1 MEIVKKIFLP
11 LFFFM
16 VFSCKSNPFWDA
28 QNTEALTV
36 SGSLMAEN
44 RQTDIPISVW
54 MESIN
59 YYTTTDS
66 AGYFSIPVSNSQTL
80 DGNLTGPVI
89 IYFFIYNYQLESATI
104 YFTDGLFSKEQ
115 TDFSQDGELL
125 RQITLKKILS
135 GETILQFSENDLDS
149 NDTLQVEFEI
159 ITYQSTSLFA
169 YKYIWHP
176 GGLDFHSGLFFN
188 PVDGNDAPVYMYR
201 FSGYDEYGN
210 VVNDQLRNFSYEDNQ
225 SISWEFLINAEHL
238 DLEPGSYGIT
248 PFFRIQHDYIPT
260 GLVNAIGG
268 DSLFIFSEK
277 FLELPMDVISDTLT
291 ISE

>member
-1 MEIVKKIFLP
+1 
-11 LFFFM
+11 M

-28 QNTEALTV
+28 QNTDALTV

-54 MESIN
+54 MESID

-149 NDTLQVEFEI
+149 NDILQVEFEI
-159 ITYQSTSLFA
+159 NTYQSTSLFA

-176 GGLDFHSGLFFN
+176 GGMDFHSGLFFN

-210 VVNDQLRNFSYEDNQ
+210 VVNDQLRHFSYEDNQ
-225 SISWEFLINAEHL
+225 SISFN
-238 DLEPGSYGIT
+238 
-248 PFFRIQHDYIPT
+248 
-260 GLVNAIGG
+260 
-268 DSLFIFSEK
+268 
-277 FLELPMDVISDTLT
+277 
-291 ISE
+291 